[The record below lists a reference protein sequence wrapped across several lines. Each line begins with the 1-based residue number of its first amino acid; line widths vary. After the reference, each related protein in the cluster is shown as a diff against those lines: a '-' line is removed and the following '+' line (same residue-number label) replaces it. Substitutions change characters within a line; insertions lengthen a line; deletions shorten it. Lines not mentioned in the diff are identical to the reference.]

1 MPLDASIFWRG
12 INSPPPLVCTALMV
26 REKKFSTR
34 SLNLWKIVV
43 TSDLQDKVK
52 THIYLLKSSTMQ
64 RKYFLLLDDKVGA
77 GPRTSRKRR
86 SKGSLETE
94 GEEPKCNL

>member
-1 MPLDASIFWRG
+1 
-12 INSPPPLVCTALMV
+12 
-26 REKKFSTR
+26 
-34 SLNLWKIVV
+34 LWKIVV

-64 RKYFLLLDDKVGA
+64 RKYLLLLDDEVGA
-77 GPRTSRKRR
+77 RPHTSRKRR

-94 GEEPKCNL
+94 REEPKCNL